1 MNTILHIPI
10 PRPLLDEKR
19 TLLASHGFHF
29 PGNTGSGSFKGIEFD
44 YTYNGTHLI
53 LTITKKPSLMPL
65 TLIKA
70 KLAQWSGV
78 IPEET
83 SK

>member
-29 PGNTGSGSFKGIEFD
+29 PGDSGSGSFRGIEFD
-44 YTYNGTHLI
+44 YQYNGTHLI
-53 LTITKKPSLMPL
+53 LTITKKPNLMPMG
-65 TLIKA
+65 LIKSTLG
-70 KLAQWSGV
+70 KWVGV
-78 IPEET
+78 APQET
-83 SK
+83 TK